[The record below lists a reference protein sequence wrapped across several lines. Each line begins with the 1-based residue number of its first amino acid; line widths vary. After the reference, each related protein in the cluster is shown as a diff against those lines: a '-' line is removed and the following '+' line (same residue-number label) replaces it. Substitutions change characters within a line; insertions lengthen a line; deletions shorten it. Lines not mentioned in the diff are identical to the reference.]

1 MHPKG
6 QSKAT
11 CLDHINGPTSALP
24 KMSVLVRVSRVGTAV
39 PQTWQR
45 SSVTEEPEV
54 PEAPSG
60 SGSSLQPGLDVQ
72 GGVFFSRGS
81 ATLTKSSLRCEQ
93 TVSWYLARPTTV
105 LANEMFPS
113 TSSFPHFKRY
123 ILLLASGQQ
132 LRYLFLCFQTHTGA
146 SYLICMFF
154 PDVFSHLSL

>member
-1 MHPKG
+1 MHQKG

-24 KMSVLVRVSRVGTAV
+24 KMSVLVRVSRVGRAV

-54 PEAPSG
+54 PEAPSA

-93 TVSWYLARPTTV
+93 TELVPGQTH
-105 LANEMFPS
+105 NCP
-113 TSSFPHFKRY
+113 
-123 ILLLASGQQ
+123 GQQ
-132 LRYLFLCFQTHTGA
+132 DVPINLIISTFQKMYFITCLRSAVEISISLLSDSHRSFL
-146 SYLICMFF
+146 
-154 PDVFSHLSL
+154 PHLHVLS